1 MVNPYNHTQKWE
13 IEFLETEEVLRS
25 KNFGITAEA
34 KTVRYPVRLLRYWFG
49 YHLLAEECR
58 RAGRPIDVGEIGIH
72 NGQMLLFAKLA
83 ASKVKDPG
91 QRLEIAS
98 WLGVDAV
105 LKHDRLAK
113 AGYTDLQEANLED
126 PAFEIAKPCDTAICL
141 HVFEHLSD
149 PEDALR
155 KIAKNVR
162 PGGSVIGGFPVL
174 PHPLIG
180 IREKQ
185 VRKTAQPM
193 GHVSIFSPERVK
205 SMAESAGL
213 KLEFS
218 SGAFFARRKGSKIEN
233 SPAWL
238 RFNLW
243 WGNTFPWWPGEIY
256 WLARKPKA

>member
-1 MVNPYNHTQKWE
+1 MNPYNHTQKWE

-34 KTVRYPVRLLRYWFG
+34 KKVRYPVRLLRYWFG
-49 YHLLAEECR
+49 YHLMAEESR
-58 RAGRPIDVGEIGIH
+58 RAGRPIDVAEIGIH

-83 ASKVKDPG
+83 ASKVKDPA
-91 QRLEIAS
+91 QALQYAS

-113 AGYTDLQEANLED
+113 AGYTELQEANLEATD
-126 PAFEIAKPCDTAICL
+126 FQIAKPCDTAICL

-149 PEDALR
+149 PEEALR
-155 KIAKNVR
+155 KIAINVR

-174 PHPLIG
+174 PDFLIG
-180 IREKQ
+180 MREKQ

-218 SGAFFARRKGSKIEN
+218 SGAFFARRKGSSIEN
-233 SPAWL
+233 SPEWL
-238 RFNLW
+238 KFNLK

-256 WLARKPKA
+256 WLARKPL